1 MKDIRSVD
9 LNLLKALDALL
20 DECHVTRA
28 AARLGLTQPAMSGML
43 TRLRESFGDP
53 LFVRAQRGMVPTQ
66 RALDLAPGVK
76 QLLAGIDALLQPPG
90 FDPATARLTFT
101 IAATDYALRA
111 IAVPFLSVLKP
122 LAPHMRV
129 ALVPLRNGEVQTQ
142 LERGQISLALLSPEN
157 TPADLH
163 ARVLFHERYV
173 CVLRDGHPAAT
184 GRKLTLEQF
193 CALDHALGSY
203 AGGGFHGVT
212 DDALHKLGQR
222 REVTVSVNSFLI
234 LPDILRASDMVAIL
248 PSRLV
253 AGMAGLQVCEPPLE
267 VPGFSNAAVWHAR
280 THNDAAH
287 RWLREL
293 LVRSCADPAL
303 LASVRR

>member
-157 TPADLH
+157 TPPDLH

-203 AGGGFHGVT
+203 EGGGFHGAT

>member
-1 MKDIRSVD
+1 MD

-20 DECHVTRA
+20 DECNVTRA

-66 RALDLAPGVK
+66 RALDLGPSIK
-76 QLLAGIDALLQPPG
+76 QVLAGIDALLQPPV
-90 FDPATARLTFT
+90 FDPTTARLTFT

-122 LAPHMRV
+122 LAPQMRV
-129 ALVPLRNGEVQTQ
+129 ALVPLRNGQVQTQ

-157 TPADLH
+157 TPPDLH
-163 ARVLFHERYV
+163 ARELFKERYV
-173 CVLRDGHPAAT
+173 CVLREGHPAAT

-203 AGGGFHGVT
+203 EGGGFHGVT
-212 DDALHKLGQR
+212 DEALDKLGQR
-222 REVTVSVNSFLI
+222 RDVSVSVKSFLI

-253 AGMAGLQVCEPPLE
+253 AGMAGLVVSEPPLD
-267 VPGFSNAAVWHAR
+267 VPGFTNTAVWHAR

-293 LVRSCADPAL
+293 LVKYCAHPDTLSAH
-303 LASVRR
+303 RRRYRNS